1 MSRLF
6 AAILPD
12 DPFRDALETLAGG
25 AVTLAGGGKVTP
37 RENFH
42 LTLAFLGETSRQE
55 AALEGLMA
63 VEAPAFSLEPGPGG
77 FFPGHR
83 GNTLWQGVK
92 PCPSLAALQR
102 QLWSELTRR
111 GFSLEDRPFL
121 PHFTLARGSGGKYFS
136 SPPPSALPFLKVSSV
151 WLMES
156 IFTGSGVRYH
166 PIGQRQLNH
175 NLHQQ

>member
-63 VEAPAFSLEPGPGG
+63 VEAPAFSLELGRVDS
-77 FFPGHR
+77 FPAIVEILSG
-83 GNTLWQGVK
+83 
-92 PCPSLAALQR
+92 
-102 QLWSELTRR
+102 
-111 GFSLEDRPFL
+111 
-121 PHFTLARGSGGKYFS
+121 RGS
-136 SPPPSALPFLKVSSV
+136 SPVLP
-151 WLMES
+151 WLS
-156 IFTGSGVRYH
+156 CSGSC
-166 PIGQRQLNH
+166 GQS
-175 NLHQQ
+175 